1 LRVAVGALVI
11 LVFGSVAAT
20 SGAQVPPLPPE
31 TQPALEGISPVV
43 APACGNA
50 ILGATILA
58 GTAPPEARE
67 ALELAT
73 ANVFVLCGSIPI
85 PPSAPTHCVDDD
97 VLATVLTQVGGATIG
112 GALPVAPPGAG
123 QVVDAIRILQDRFP
137 VPADDEGLVAS
148 LAAALDCR
156 FASVS
161 APTPGRTPTA
171 EIGDTPAAP
180 VTGGSPVLVPIGT
193 GPPIPV
199 SALGVTDAVRNVAVA
214 PVVPSSA
221 SGRGRPVS
229 HPLWIVPV
237 LLVVVG
243 LAIGRG
249 LLAREP
255 N

>member
-1 LRVAVGALVI
+1 LRASVGALVI
-11 LVFGSVAAT
+11 LAFGSVAAT
-20 SGAQVPPLPPE
+20 SHAQVPPLPPE
-31 TQPALEGISPVV
+31 TQPALEGVSPIV

-85 PPSAPTHCVDDD
+85 PPTAPTHCVDDD

-171 EIGDTPAAP
+171 DVGDTP
-180 VTGGSPVLVPIGT
+180 GGQVIDGPPVLVPIGT
-193 GPPIPV
+193 GAPIPV
-199 SALGVTDAVRNVAVA
+199 GALGVTDSVRNVAVA
-214 PVVPSSA
+214 PVVPSRA
-221 SGRGRPVS
+221 SGPGRPVS
-229 HPLWIVPV
+229 HPIWIVPV
-237 LLVVVG
+237 LLAAVG
-243 LAIGRG
+243 LVVGRG
-249 LLAREP
+249 LLTREP
-255 N
+255 V